1 MIVTIKSYKVSD
13 HDKNGNKLINKKG
26 EPFVKATMTTVE
38 KVEGMYPM
46 SKLFSFIGQAPN
58 FTPGEK
64 VDIEIKKSGDFVNWD
79 LPKGAPLTL
88 AQQERPMALKKEDF
102 PWDPPKETMESPVE
116 PKPDWEKIAEGKVR
130 SLLVQSLIQ
139 KNGLIELNG
148 SDKEKLIKLVTFC
161 MNGE

>member
-26 EPFVKATMTTVE
+26 EHFVKATMTTVE

-130 SLLVQSLIQ
+130 HGVSIAYIAQGKPLNDVTKDEIQ
-139 KNGLIELNG
+139 RWVNFIIDEL
-148 SDKEKLIKLVTFC
+148 
-161 MNGE
+161 

>member
-13 HDKNGNKLINKKG
+13 KDKNGNKLINKKG

-64 VDIEIKKSGDFVNWD
+64 VDIDIKKSGDFVNWD
-79 LPKGAPLTL
+79 LPKNAPLTL
-88 AQQERPMALKKEDF
+88 SQQERPMALNKDDM
-102 PWDPPKETMESPVE
+102 PWDPPKATIEEPIE
-116 PKPDWEKIAEGKVR
+116 PKPDWDKIAEGKVR
-130 SLLVQSLIQ
+130 HGVAVAYIE
-139 KNGLIELNG
+139 NGKPLN
-148 SDKEKLIKLVTFC
+148 DVIKDEIRKWTQFIIDGL
-161 MNGE
+161 